1 MLNLGT
7 DVEKGDR
14 ILTSVLHALREII
27 STEESLQLMAQFP
40 MFFKAVY
47 VNGWSSKKRKK
58 IGNMVE
64 FIQLVR
70 RFNGVTAIGD
80 LQTDDVAENYIRTT
94 FIALRRYV
102 SLGELEDIRTE
113 LPKELKYMVY
123 HDVMF

>member
-1 MLNLGT
+1 
-7 DVEKGDR
+7 
-14 ILTSVLHALREII
+14 
-27 STEESLQLMAQFP
+27 
-40 MFFKAVY
+40 MFLKAVY

-58 IGNMVE
+58 VRTMAD
-64 FIQLVR
+64 FIKLVR

-80 LQTDDVAENYIRTT
+80 LQSDDVAENYIRTT
-94 FIALRRYV
+94 FIALRKYV